1 MIRLF
6 PREETFLPQFAR
18 GAEVIV
24 EAARVLDALA
34 AGPVLDDERA
44 AAIKRLEHQG
54 DQIAHE
60 TFDLL
65 NRTWITPI
73 DREDIHVLVRN
84 LDDVLEVRRERLG
97 AVRDWIASAKQR
109 ATLLPACRNRSAR
122 HWRSPR
128 STNKSPPTHPSK
140 GMDTP
145 GSSADPE
152 PPDNVNSNG
161 TATSVASAVKALLAT
176 QAAPCCRHCWTRMA
190 RGWFE
195 RGLGMGKRLGRD
207 TLHHFYH

>member
-44 AAIKRLEHQG
+44 AEIKRLEHQG

-84 LDDVLEVRRERLG
+84 LDDVLDFIDAAAARIVLYR
-97 AVRDWIASAKQR
+97 IAS
-109 ATLLPACRNRSAR
+109 T
-122 HWRSPR
+122 
-128 STNKSPPTHPSK
+128 
-140 GMDTP
+140 TP
-145 GSSADPE
+145 E
-152 PPDNVNSNG
+152 LKKI
-161 TATSVASAVKALLAT
+161 TSVIVQSAVAIQKAMGLLSDLKHSRQILDACVEINRLENEADTVAQLAIGRLFNDSKDPIEVMKWKEIYDIVEGAT
-176 QAAPCCRHCWTRMA
+176 DRCEDVAN
-190 RGWFE
+190 
-195 RGLGMGKRLGRD
+195 
-207 TLHHFYH
+207 TLEAIVIKST

>member
-1 MIRLF
+1 MRLF

-34 AGPVLDDERA
+34 ASPVLDDERA
-44 AAIKRLEHQG
+44 VRIKQLEHQG

-84 LDDVLEVRRERLG
+84 LDDVLDYIDAAAARIVLYR
-97 AVRDWIASAKQR
+97 IASTTPELKKITSIIVQ
-109 ATLLPACRNRSAR
+109 SAEAIQ
-122 HWRSPR
+122 
-128 STNKSPPTHPSK
+128 KA
-140 GMDTP
+140 M
-145 GSSADPE
+145 
-152 PPDNVNSNG
+152 
-161 TATSVASAVKALLAT
+161 ALLSDLKHSKQILEACVEINRLENEADTVAQIAIGRLFAEAKDPIEVMKWKEIYDFVEGAT
-176 QAAPCCRHCWTRMA
+176 DRCEDVAN
-190 RGWFE
+190 
-195 RGLGMGKRLGRD
+195 
-207 TLHHFYH
+207 TLEAIVIKST

>member
-84 LDDVLEVRRERLG
+84 LDDVLDFVDAAAARIVLYR
-97 AVRDWIASAKQR
+97 IAS
-109 ATLLPACRNRSAR
+109 T
-122 HWRSPR
+122 
-128 STNKSPPTHPSK
+128 
-140 GMDTP
+140 TP
-145 GSSADPE
+145 E
-152 PPDNVNSNG
+152 LKKI
-161 TATSVASAVKALLAT
+161 TSVIVQSAVAIQKAMALLSDLKNSRQILEACVEINRLENEADTVAQLAIGRLFAEARDPIEVMKWKEIYDFVEGAT
-176 QAAPCCRHCWTRMA
+176 DRCEDVAN
-190 RGWFE
+190 
-195 RGLGMGKRLGRD
+195 
-207 TLHHFYH
+207 TLEAIVIKST

>member
-44 AAIKRLEHQG
+44 AEIKRLEHQG

-84 LDDVLEVRRERLG
+84 LDDVLDFIDAAAARIVLYR
-97 AVRDWIASAKQR
+97 IA
-109 ATLLPACRNRSAR
+109 T
-122 HWRSPR
+122 
-128 STNKSPPTHPSK
+128 T
-140 GMDTP
+140 TP
-145 GSSADPE
+145 E
-152 PPDNVNSNG
+152 LKKI
-161 TATSVASAVKALLAT
+161 TSIIVQSAVAIQKAMGLLSDLKHSRQILDACVEINRLENEADTVAQLAIGRLFNDSKDPIEVMKWKEIYDIVEGAT
-176 QAAPCCRHCWTRMA
+176 DRCEDVAN
-190 RGWFE
+190 
-195 RGLGMGKRLGRD
+195 
-207 TLHHFYH
+207 TLEAIVIKST

>member
-1 MIRLF
+1 MRLF

-34 AGPVLDDERA
+34 ASPVLDDERA
-44 AAIKRLEHQG
+44 VRIKQLEHQG

-84 LDDVLEVRRERLG
+84 LDDVLDYIDAAAARIVLYR
-97 AVRDWIASAKQR
+97 IAS
-109 ATLLPACRNRSAR
+109 T
-122 HWRSPR
+122 
-128 STNKSPPTHPSK
+128 
-140 GMDTP
+140 TP
-145 GSSADPE
+145 E
-152 PPDNVNSNG
+152 LKKI
-161 TATSVASAVKALLAT
+161 TSVIVQSAEAIQKAMALLSDLKHSKQILEACVEINRLENEADTVAQLAIGRLFAEEKDPIEVMKWKEIYDFVEGAT
-176 QAAPCCRHCWTRMA
+176 DRCEDVAN
-190 RGWFE
+190 
-195 RGLGMGKRLGRD
+195 
-207 TLHHFYH
+207 TLEAIVIKST